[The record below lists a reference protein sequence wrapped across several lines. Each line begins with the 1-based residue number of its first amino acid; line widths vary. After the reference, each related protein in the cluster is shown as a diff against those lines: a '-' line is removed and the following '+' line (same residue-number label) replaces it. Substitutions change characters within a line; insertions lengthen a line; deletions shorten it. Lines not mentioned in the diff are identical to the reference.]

1 MRWLELIKEVGA
13 YFGIMCFFVW
23 RDFRREER
31 LEKQVEKLN
40 EFIQKTLVDLI
51 AKTQEV
57 MNRCGR

>member
-1 MRWLELIKEVGA
+1 MRWLELIKEVGP
-13 YFGIMCFFVW
+13 YFGIMFFFVW

-40 EFIQKTLVDLI
+40 EFIQETLVGLI

>member
-1 MRWLELIKEVGA
+1 MRWLELIKEVGP
-13 YFGIMCFFVW
+13 YFGIMFFFVW

>member
-1 MRWLELIKEVGA
+1 MRWLELIKEVGP
-13 YFGIMCFFVW
+13 YFGIMFFFVW

-31 LEKQVEKLN
+31 LEKQVENLN
-40 EFIQKTLVDLI
+40 EFIQETLVGLI